1 MLFFGKYHFLKNLLK
16 EKKNE
21 DYLLKTQFKNWTVND
36 VVGHL
41 HFFNHA
47 ANLSLISPKKF
58 ENFYTP
64 ISDALRLGKNML
76 EIHRSWVD
84 GLSGVAL
91 LTSWWQKV
99 EQVTENY
106 YKCNPKTRIEWVGP
120 EMSAKSSISARQ
132 METWAHG
139 QEVFDV
145 FGETRVEHDRIKNI
159 VHLGVITFNW
169 TFTNRNLSVPV
180 KAPHVRLRSPT
191 GLIWCWNEKSDISK
205 IEGTAVDFARVVTQ
219 TRNVLD
225 TRLKTTGKIAA
236 LWLSYAQC
244 FAGPPEDP
252 RRLGPHVGS
261 ASTCS
266 ESSHK

>member
-1 MLFFGKYHFLKNLLK
+1 MNVGKVMEQAIDFLEDSRQLYNLLK

-76 EIHRSWVD
+76 EIHRSWLD

-106 YKCNPKTRIEWVGP
+106 YKCNPKT
-120 EMSAKSSISARQ
+120 K
-132 METWAHG
+132 AH
-139 QEVFDV
+139 
-145 FGETRVEHDRIKNI
+145 
-159 VHLGVITFNW
+159 
-169 TFTNRNLSVPV
+169 
-180 KAPHVRLRSPT
+180 
-191 GLIWCWNEKSDISK
+191 
-205 IEGTAVDFARVVTQ
+205 
-219 TRNVLD
+219 
-225 TRLKTTGKIAA
+225 KTI
-236 LWLSYAQC
+236 
-244 FAGPPEDP
+244 
-252 RRLGPHVGS
+252 
-261 ASTCS
+261 
-266 ESSHK
+266 